1 MNIRLLKRAAVLI
14 LTIILCVSM
23 VPVSAEKK
31 AAETAT
37 ETAAVA
43 GTTYYISQSEGDD
56 SNDGLSEE
64 TPWKSFK
71 HLPDLQLKG
80 GDKVL
85 LKCGDRWVGEYFRL
99 NSPTGT
105 SEDNMVLLSS
115 YGKGEKPKIALF
127 EDKVEKYAGTPLME
141 VVNAEYFEVKGLD
154 IGHCGVGLNFYY
166 DGVVNKKCVK
176 VTECHFHDMYGFN
189 QVNRAG
195 ITKFPHATALAVNGK
210 AKRPG
215 EERPALKGFYI
226 DKCTTYD
233 VGALYTY
240 SSSENFADFVLH
252 GMYITDCEMINNG
265 LYGVSLCGF
274 RYGYM
279 DNCRILDCG
288 SRPAGHGSM
297 AIMHTAKDFTVM
309 NCEIAYQQRLDDNPD
324 GGGIDFE
331 WKCYDSEYINN
342 YIHDNSGVGV
352 MFYASGQPSTAN
364 PENRRIRFLY
374 NVFENNNRNVMRP
387 GGAELI
393 AYPTY
398 ALADSI
404 IYNNKYMESRNMF
417 AMYMQPGVRVAG
429 NEAYPVEQQGK
440 VWPILDF
447 DVVRDYVINGTPIP
461 AEELLTDTSAL
472 SFWEANI
479 SYIFGGIGALILVV
493 IAGIIVSAIL
503 RKRRGKKNEI

>member
-1 MNIRLLKRAAVLI
+1 MNIRLLKKASLLI
-14 LTIILCVSM
+14 AILLLLVSM
-23 VPVSAEKK
+23 VPVYA
-31 AAETAT
+31 ANDDAETIKTSASG
-37 ETAAVA
+37 

-71 HLPDLQLKG
+71 NLPDLKLKG
-80 GDKVL
+80 GDKLL

-166 DGVVNKKCVK
+166 DGEVEKKCVK
-176 VTECHFHDMYGFN
+176 VSECHFHDMYGFF
-189 QVNRAG
+189 QVDRAG
-195 ITKFPHATALAVNGK
+195 ITKFPHTTALAVNGR
-210 AKRPG
+210 AKKPG
-215 EERPALKGFYI
+215 ESRPFLIGFYI
-226 DKCTTYD
+226 DRCTTYD

-240 SSSENFADFVLH
+240 SSSENTSAHVIH
-252 GMYITDCEMINNG
+252 GMYVTNCDMRNNS
-265 LYGVSLCGF
+265 LYGIALCSV

-288 SRPAGHGSM
+288 SRPAPHGSM
-297 AIMHTAKDFTVM
+297 GIMHTAKDFTVM
-309 NCEIAYQQRLDDNPD
+309 NCEIGYQQRQDENPD

-331 WKCYDSEYINN
+331 WCCYDSEYINN

-352 MFYASGQPSTAN
+352 MFYASGQPSSAN

-374 NVFENNNRNVMRP
+374 NVFENNNQNVKQP
-387 GGAELI
+387 GGAELV
-393 AYPTY
+393 AVPAY

-404 IYNNKYMESRNMF
+404 IYNNMYMESRNMF
-417 AMYMQPGVRVAG
+417 TMYMQPGVKVEG
-429 NEAYPVEQQGK
+429 NQSYPVEERGK
-440 VWPILDF
+440 VWPLLDF

-461 AEELLTDTSAL
+461 AEELLTETATL
-472 SFWEANI
+472 SFWEANA
-479 SYIFGGIGALILVV
+479 SYLFGGLGALVLVI

-503 RKRRGKKNEI
+503 RARKGKKNEVL